1 MDYLT
6 DLRSCIWPRE
16 DRYFVDGLSTIIF
29 DIRALIYP
37 SLDEL
42 RDGFMF
48 INISPKFMSHFISH
62 EHQWL
67 KIAEKKQVIL
77 IAATRLEALANYWYF
92 NSQARGVVY
101 TESLYAIRHE
111 LTRAINGRFRRSDI
125 KKGKMTRKE
134 MQIIGH
140 LAQGIQ
146 PKSIAKIENCSV
158 KTVYTHQRNAEVKL
172 DFKINK
178 LAI

>member
-1 MDYLT
+1 
-6 DLRSCIWPRE
+6 
-16 DRYFVDGLSTIIF
+16 
-29 DIRALIYP
+29 
-37 SLDEL
+37 
-42 RDGFMF
+42 
-48 INISPKFMSHFISH
+48 MSHFISH